1 MSLTFEF
8 DGLDL
13 VVSCM
18 ELSEKFFS
26 LKNEDQQIFVDYI
39 KSEYDTIDE
48 FTNLVND
55 IFFSFN
61 LKTQADMEFY
71 LDKLTKHYD
80 AIEAPSGS
88 ETSFPNRR
96 NILMVIS
103 SMIEYLNDMIEYIE
117 YQ

>member
-80 AIEAPSGS
+80 EK
-88 ETSFPNRR
+88 